1 MITLARHIELLLLE
15 HDCVIVPGFGG
26 FIANHVEAQYSGEQ
40 EQLFLPPYRT
50 IGFNQQLK
58 VNDGL
63 LVQSYMAAYDASYP
77 AAYLQMEKDIE
88 NMAED
93 LELTGAYELEN
104 VGLIRKGTNQNITF
118 TPKETGVLSPSL
130 YGLYSF
136 EMKSLRDCT
145 IEREAQRS
153 LQQIA
158 PVSLKVN
165 EENTK
170 VQKQKD
176 IVIRLNRHWLDFAVS
191 VAAAVLLFFCLSYA
205 AMKNVDQES
214 DTVVAAFYPVSG
226 NYVSAKTVKD
236 KNASK
241 ECTEIKKT
249 ENNKVEN
256 QQEIVQKNPEAKYTI
271 VLASYVEKRNAEEFI
286 SNLAKDGFAEGRYV
300 KNGKVS
306 RVLYSSYLTE
316 EDARTALRM
325 LREQNKNFAQAWIL
339 AQ

>member
-1 MITLARHIELLLLE
+1 MITIARHIELLLLE

-26 FIANHVEAQYSGEQ
+26 FIANHVEAEYSGVQ
-40 EQLFLPPYRT
+40 ERLFLPPYRT

-93 LELTGAYELEN
+93 LELTGEYELEN
-104 VGLIRKGTNQNITF
+104 VGLIKKGINQNISF

-136 EMKSLRDCT
+136 EMKSLRDYT

-153 LQQIA
+153 LQIT
-158 PVSLKVN
+158 PVSLNVN
-165 EENTK
+165 EEITK
-170 VQKQKD
+170 KKKQKD
-176 IVIRLNRHWLDFAVS
+176 IVIRLNRHWLDFVVS
-191 VAAAVLLFFCLSYA
+191 VAAAVLLFFCLSYT
-205 AMKNVDQES
+205 AMKNIEQES
-214 DTVVAAFYPVSG
+214 DTVVAAFYPVSS
-226 NYVSAKTVKD
+226 NYVSAKTLKE
-236 KNASK
+236 KNVRK
-241 ECTEIKKT
+241 EFADTKKA
-249 ENNKVEN
+249 ENNKIK
-256 QQEIVQKNPEAKYTI
+256 QQETIQKEPETKFTI

-316 EDARTALRM
+316 EDARAALRM
-325 LREQNKNFAQAWIL
+325 LREQNTNFAQAWIL